1 MTLEAWALI
10 RPVGN
15 RQTYGYILLQN
26 LDRVQTGSLQFDL
39 WHAMSFLQR
48 SSSPDEL
55 ESRLANIDKILQ
67 TEPLAP
73 PGDTD
78 AIFLKLS
85 NAFANLATERLDNP
99 RNARTVLVKADGYLS
114 RVAGALQLSDEAIEV
129 KNSIHKTHIALGDAT
144 NDPVPIPPSTRARD
158 EEARIMRLANNAYAQ
173 SIYEKAV
180 EYSSQVLKMNN
191 SNPDAKKLLVEA
203 RRAQK
208 DLEEAITGR

>member
-1 MTLEAWALI
+1 
-10 RPVGN
+10 
-15 RQTYGYILLQN
+15 
-26 LDRVQTGSLQFDL
+26 
-39 WHAMSFLQR
+39 MSFLQR

-85 NAFANLATERLDNP
+85 SAFANLAIERLDNP